1 MCMIAAYLPI
11 ARGAQSMDKIKLQLY
26 TKADCPLCDE
36 AKESLEP
43 LAAQLP
49 IQIEE
54 IDITANLGLFT
65 KYKELI
71 PVLELEGK
79 RLFVHRIHVKGLK
92 RKLMWRRWRRWFIDK
107 GWAPEK

>member
-1 MCMIAAYLPI
+1 
-11 ARGAQSMDKIKLQLY
+11 MDTIKLQLY

-36 AKESLEP
+36 AKESLE
-43 LAAQLP
+43 LLSAKFP

-54 IDITANLGLFT
+54 IDITVNLGLFT

-79 RLFVHRIHVKGLK
+79 RLFVHRIHAKALK
-92 RKLMWRRWRRWFIDK
+92 RKLMWQRWRRWLINR
-107 GWAPEK
+107 GWASKK

>member
-1 MCMIAAYLPI
+1 
-11 ARGAQSMDKIKLQLY
+11 MDKIKLQLY

-36 AKESLEP
+36 AKESLKP
-43 LAAQLP
+43 FTARFP
-49 IQIEE
+49 IRIEE

-79 RLFVHRIHVKGLK
+79 RLFVHRINAKALK
-92 RKLMWRRWRRWFIDK
+92 RKLIWQRWRRWFTDK
-107 GWAPEK
+107 RQSEK

>member
-1 MCMIAAYLPI
+1 MN
-11 ARGAQSMDKIKLQLY
+11 KIKLQLY

-36 AKESLEP
+36 AKESLQS
-43 LAAQLP
+43 LAAQVP

-54 IDITANLGLFT
+54 IDITANLALFT

-79 RLFVHRIHVKGLK
+79 RLFVHRIHVRVLK
-92 RKLMWRRWRRWFIDK
+92 RKLMWQRWRRWFIDWGRGSNK
-107 GWAPEK
+107 

>member
-1 MCMIAAYLPI
+1 M
-11 ARGAQSMDKIKLQLY
+11 GTIKLQLY

-43 LAAQLP
+43 IAARLP

-54 IDITANLGLFT
+54 IDITSNLGLFT

-79 RLFVHRIHVKGLK
+79 QLFVHRIHVRALK
-92 RKLMWRRWRRWFIDK
+92 RKIMWQRWRLWLIDKAYMWRK
-107 GWAPEK
+107 

>member
-1 MCMIAAYLPI
+1 
-11 ARGAQSMDKIKLQLY
+11 MDKIKLQLY

-36 AKESLEP
+36 AKESLQS
-43 LAAQLP
+43 LAAQVP

-79 RLFVHRIHVKGLK
+79 QLFVHRIHAKALK
-92 RKLMWRRWRRWFIDK
+92 RKLIWQRWRRWFIDNGRASK
-107 GWAPEK
+107 R

>member
-1 MCMIAAYLPI
+1 M
-11 ARGAQSMDKIKLQLY
+11 GKIKLQLY

-36 AKESLEP
+36 AKELLEL
-43 LAAQLP
+43 LASQFP

-79 RLFVHRIHVKGLK
+79 RLFVHRIHAKALR
-92 RKLMWRRWRRWFIDK
+92 RKLMRQRLRQWLAQK
-107 GWAPEK
+107 GWTRRK

>member
-1 MCMIAAYLPI
+1 
-11 ARGAQSMDKIKLQLY
+11 MDKIKLQLY

-36 AKESLEP
+36 AKECLESI
-43 LAAQLP
+43 AAQFP

-54 IDITANLGLFT
+54 IDITANLGLFI

-79 RLFVHRIHVKGLK
+79 QLFVHRIHVKSLK
-92 RKLMWRRWRRWFIDK
+92 RKLIWQRWRRWFIDK
-107 GWAPEK
+107 G

>member
-1 MCMIAAYLPI
+1 MNT
-11 ARGAQSMDKIKLQLY
+11 IKLQLY

-36 AKESLEP
+36 AKKVLEQF
-43 LAAQLP
+43 AAQFP

-71 PVLELEGK
+71 PVLELEGE
-79 RLFVHRIHVKGLK
+79 RLFVHRIHVKVLK
-92 RKLMWRRWRRWFIDK
+92 RKLMWQRWRRWFINK
-107 GWAPEK
+107 EWV

>member
-1 MCMIAAYLPI
+1 
-11 ARGAQSMDKIKLQLY
+11 MDRIKLQFY

-36 AKESLEP
+36 AKESLES
-43 LAAQLP
+43 LAAQVP

-79 RLFVHRIHVKGLK
+79 RLFVHRIHVKVLK
-92 RKLMWRRWRRWFIDK
+92 RKLMWQQWRRWFVDR
-107 GWAPEK
+107 GWTQKK

>member
-1 MCMIAAYLPI
+1 
-11 ARGAQSMDKIKLQLY
+11 MDKIKLQLY

-43 LAAQLP
+43 LASQFP

-54 IDITANLGLFT
+54 VDITTNLGLFT

-79 RLFVHRIHVKGLK
+79 RLFVHRIDVKALK
-92 RKLMWRRWRRWFIDK
+92 RKLIWHRWRRWF
-107 GWAPEK
+107 

>member
-1 MCMIAAYLPI
+1 MNT
-11 ARGAQSMDKIKLQLY
+11 IKLQLY

-36 AKESLEP
+36 AKKVLEQF
-43 LAAQLP
+43 AAQFP

-71 PVLELEGK
+71 PVLELEGE
-79 RLFVHRIHVKGLK
+79 RLFVHRIHVKVLK
-92 RKLMWRRWRRWFIDK
+92 RKLMWQRWRRWFINK
-107 GWAPEK
+107 EWVRKK

>member
-1 MCMIAAYLPI
+1 
-11 ARGAQSMDKIKLQLY
+11 MDTIKLQLY

-36 AKESLEP
+36 AKKSLEP
-43 LAAQLP
+43 FAAQFP

-79 RLFVHRIHVKGLK
+79 RLFVHRIHVKVLK
-92 RKLMWRRWRRWFIDK
+92 RKLMWQRWRRWFIDK
-107 GWAPEK
+107 GWARKK

>member
-1 MCMIAAYLPI
+1 
-11 ARGAQSMDKIKLQLY
+11 MDTIKLQLY

-36 AKESLEP
+36 AKKSLESLTP
-43 LAAQLP
+43 RFP

-54 IDITANLGLFT
+54 IDITTNLGLFT

-79 RLFVHRIHVKGLK
+79 RLFVLRIDARALK
-92 RKLMWRRWRRWFIDK
+92 RKLMWQQWRRWFIDK
-107 GWAPEK
+107 GWTLK

>member
-1 MCMIAAYLPI
+1 
-11 ARGAQSMDKIKLQLY
+11 MDKIKLQLY

-43 LAAQLP
+43 LAAQFP

-54 IDITANLGLFT
+54 VDITTNLGLFT

-79 RLFVHRIHVKGLK
+79 RLFVHRIDVKNLK
-92 RKLMWRRWRRWFIDK
+92 RKLIWQRWRRWLIDK
-107 GWAPEK
+107 GWAS